1 MTYWTMTFPRSRHKK
16 HLTLSI
22 NEEKSQ
28 NIVLG
33 KAVLF
38 ISINIYREVTMSKI
52 LLPDEKHTKVNKIE
66 SEVSANCKKGNL

>member
-1 MTYWTMTFPRSRHKK
+1 MTYWNMTFPRSRHKK

>member
-1 MTYWTMTFPRSRHKK
+1 MTYRTMTFPRSRHKK